1 MDTEYLNRLFSLQDQ
16 VAVITGGSGVLCSAI
31 AAAYARAGAKI
42 AILNRTLEKG
52 EAVAAQIRAAG
63 GEALALACD
72 VTQPEPLQAAYTAV
86 MELWGRVDILLN
98 GAGGNRL
105 EATTNFNRR
114 FFDIPP
120 EALRWVADLN
130 LVGTILPCQ
139 AFGEVMAQQSRG
151 VIINITSMSGFR
163 PLTRVLAYS
172 AAKAAVINFTQWL
185 AVHLAQE
192 YSPKI
197 RVNALAPGFFL
208 TDQNRFLLTEEKS
221 GALTA
226 RGKSILAHTPMGRFG
241 APEDLVGTALWLASP
256 AAAFVTGVVVGVDGG
271 FNAFSGV

>member
-1 MDTEYLNRLFSLQDQ
+1 VDTEYLNRLFSLQGQ

-31 AAAYARAGAKI
+31 AAGYARAGAKI

-63 GEALALACD
+63 GEAMALACD
-72 VTQPEPLQAAYTAV
+72 VTQPEPLQVAYNAV
-86 MELWGRVDILLN
+86 MDRWGQVDILLN

-192 YSPKI
+192 YSPKL

-208 TDQNRFLLTEEKS
+208 TDQNRYLLTEEKS

-241 APEDLVGTALWLASP
+241 SPEDLVGTALWLASP
-256 AAAFVTGVVVGVDGG
+256 AAAFVTGVVVAVDGG